1 MKKILQRTCIAYC
14 LTEEKLKGNGRTDK
28 QAKARMAYFLS
39 LTILGKDI
47 HEANRK
53 LLKFTHPMPSYFVKQ
68 AMIHFGRSAKFRNRV
83 KEIVNKDDKF
93 EQFAIRCPMQVVAD
107 AKAIAKEQAKKPVVV
122 PRSER
127 GKTMHSFNFTTEE
140 EIEIAK
146 ACEEALEYFEKY
158 GKGYE
163 PDRVLMVNKKR
174 YDN

>member
-1 MKKILQRTCIAYC
+1 MKKILQRTC
-14 LTEEKLKGNGRTDK
+14 LTYNITEDKLIGNGRTDR

-53 LLKFTHPMPSYFVKQ
+53 LLKFSHPMPSYFTKQ

-83 KEIVNKDDKF
+83 KLIVNKDDKF

-127 GKTMHSFNFTTEE
+127 GKTMHSFNFTVDE

-146 ACEEALEYFEKY
+146 ACEGALEYFEKY
-158 GKGYE
+158 GKGYT
-163 PDRVLMVNKKR
+163 PDHILMVNKKR